1 MSAQAP
7 VGVIPSR
14 KTVRRIIEVAVFQ
27 ATLGN
32 CTLDCMRCANS
43 WGGLPQLLDT
53 LKPKSRHAGY
63 RWGLNKGSVLSFRL
77 QCFFRSNSVR
87 PPLPPF
93 ESGSQSQN
101 SKESSAG
108 VQRREGELHI
118 PDWEKPRNFL
128 FPGAS
133 LTVQLLHSFESTSDS
148 VNGLL
153 PDFILDADCENPVQ
167 STSFA
172 TIFRTLRFHE
182 AEKTAESAA

>member
-1 MSAQAP
+1 MPASST
-7 VGVIPSR
+7 VSR
-14 KTVRRIIEVAVFQ
+14 TIEVAVFR

-43 WGGLPQLLDT
+43 CGGFPQLLDT

-87 PPLPPF
+87 PALPPF

-133 LTVQLLHSFESTSDS
+133 LLQCNCCTASSRPQIALTAFCQTLFSMPTVRIRCSRLHSQPSFGPFAFTR
-148 VNGLL
+148 LKK
-153 PDFILDADCENPVQ
+153 PENPGRERDY
-167 STSFA
+167 T
-172 TIFRTLRFHE
+172 RL
-182 AEKTAESAA
+182 